1 MLGLGFAG
9 RSRVLMVDLSHA
21 FEMTGGWFEMT
32 SLGAFELAGLQRVG
46 MAPKPVIMSTA
57 EGSPEQ

>member
-1 MLGLGFAG
+1 
-9 RSRVLMVDLSHA
+9 MVDLSHA